1 MENRL
6 SLPIGPK
13 LPFKERLELIR
24 EAYANRMENSD
35 PGSADKLRKYSE
47 VDLVI
52 RFIDYVVQH
61 DRRKLS

>member
-1 MENRL
+1 
-6 SLPIGPK
+6 
-13 LPFKERLELIR
+13 
-24 EAYANRMENSD
+24 MENSD
-35 PGSADKLRKYSE
+35 PGSADKPRKYSE